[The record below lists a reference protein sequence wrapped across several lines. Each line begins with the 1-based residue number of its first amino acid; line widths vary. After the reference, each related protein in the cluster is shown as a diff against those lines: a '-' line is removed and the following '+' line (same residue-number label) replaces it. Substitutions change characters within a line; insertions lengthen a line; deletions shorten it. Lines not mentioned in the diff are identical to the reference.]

1 MVKSKIDFSDAR
13 SLLNHKNMKRL
24 ISAQE
29 RNFSNDQKPLNS
41 SVFIIN
47 KKNNLKQFNAF
58 EE

>member
-13 SLLNHKNMKRL
+13 SLLNHKNMDRL
-24 ISAQE
+24 ISAHA
-29 RNFSNDQKPLNS
+29 RSFSNDQKSLNS

-47 KKNNLKQFNAF
+47 KKNNLKQLDAF